1 MTITAF
7 YKLNEIPKHGYIHC
21 MIQVQLYDIMTSI
34 KNNEAILLIDFHST
48 IENIFYIQNED
59 DLKGYKFAN
68 EWLSKNSNNLK
79 NYEYSIKP
87 TINKKN
93 GVAKNYFNSVFS
105 IPTITYEV
113 GDNTNREAIKSAAR
127 KFANSM
133 MIILLNDDSTT

>member
-1 MTITAF
+1 MIKI
-7 YKLNEIPKHGYIHC
+7 YCEEKLNKVLQQNNIDSYGPSYSGESAGLDLYNCGSDVIIKSIHNN
-21 MIQVQLYDIMTSI
+21 DIFVS
-34 KNNEAILLIDFHST
+34 
-48 IENIFYIQNED
+48 
-59 DLKGYKFAN
+59 
-68 EWLSKNSNNLK
+68 
-79 NYEYSIKP
+79 